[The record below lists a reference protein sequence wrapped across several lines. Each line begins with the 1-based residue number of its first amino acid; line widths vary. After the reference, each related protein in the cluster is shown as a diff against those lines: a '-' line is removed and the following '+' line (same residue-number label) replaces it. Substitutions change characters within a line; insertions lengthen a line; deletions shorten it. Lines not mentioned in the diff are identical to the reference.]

1 MWNSK
6 TEDRSREAGE
16 KWGRQGVG
24 ERWVSTVTAQL
35 CEIALRTGLFVLH
48 SDQLNQELTDF
59 FHDNS
64 NSKYCMDQ
72 TASANCSALLL
83 SIKVTL
89 GNKLQVK
96 KAVLWSNF
104 VL

>member
-16 KWGRQGVG
+16 KLGRQEVE
-24 ERWVSTVTAQL
+24 ERWVSTVMAQL
-35 CEIALRTGLFVLH
+35 CGVALRTGLFVLH

-64 NSKYCMDQ
+64 NGKYYMGQ
-72 TASANCSALLL
+72 TASANCSALL
-83 SIKVTL
+83 
-89 GNKLQVK
+89 
-96 KAVLWSNF
+96 
-104 VL
+104 